1 MFKIRNGI
9 HSTILIYIA
18 GCLLLWH
25 LKPQIMFSDNKV
37 KNFGL
42 GKDKTLFSYHMII
55 IVWALICFYGYEIY
69 WNKKNNIV

>member
-1 MFKIRNGI
+1 MFEIRNGI
-9 HSTILIYIA
+9 HNIILIYIA

-25 LKPQIMFSDNKV
+25 LKPRLMFNENKV

-42 GKDKTLFSYHMII
+42 GKDKTLFSYHMTI
-55 IVWALICFYGYEIY
+55 IVWALLCFYGYEIY